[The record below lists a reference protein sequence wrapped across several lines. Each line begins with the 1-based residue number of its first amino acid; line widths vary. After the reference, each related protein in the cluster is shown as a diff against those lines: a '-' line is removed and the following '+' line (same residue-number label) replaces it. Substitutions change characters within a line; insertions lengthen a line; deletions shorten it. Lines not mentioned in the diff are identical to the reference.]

1 MINSDDK
8 DNDKQNTSDDTSDK
22 SSDEGNN
29 DKDDYYSDIN
39 EKSEG
44 INIFGKLEECPKS
57 SDNRL
62 YLNSFTIMVC
72 FW

>member
-8 DNDKQNTSDDTSDK
+8 DNDKQDTGDGTNGK
-22 SSDEGNN
+22 GNDGGNN
-29 DKDDYYSDIN
+29 DKDNYYPDIN